1 MELCGTE
8 GNFGNWIHFALV
20 ITGKACHTTIPKSY
34 DTQSI
39 EQARQGILVNEGK
52 QWIPT
57 LLE

>member
-1 MELCGTE
+1 MELCVTE

-20 ITGKACHTTIPKSY
+20 ILGKACSTTIPKSY
-34 DTQSI
+34 DTQNT
-39 EQARQGILVNEGK
+39 EQARQSILVNEGR